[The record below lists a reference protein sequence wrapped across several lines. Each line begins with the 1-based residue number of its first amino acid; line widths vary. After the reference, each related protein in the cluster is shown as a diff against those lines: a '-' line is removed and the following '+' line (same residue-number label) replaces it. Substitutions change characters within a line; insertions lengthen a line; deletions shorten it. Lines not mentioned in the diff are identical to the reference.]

1 MVCDSASSVSL
12 PVKNQAYSR
21 APNILKCAHNSTDN
35 RKNPEEEKK
44 RKKSR
49 KKRKKKETPSKLLK
63 AYAPYVD
70 VRQND
75 YIKDIYSPG
84 SYGLTPFIL

>member
-35 RKNPEEEKK
+35 RKNPEEE
-44 RKKSR
+44 RKKTQD
-49 KKRKKKETPSKLLK
+49 KEEEKRNTK
-63 AYAPYVD
+63 
-70 VRQND
+70 
-75 YIKDIYSPG
+75 
-84 SYGLTPFIL
+84 

>member
-12 PVKNQAYSR
+12 PVKNQAYSI

-44 RKKSR
+44 EKTQEKEEE
-49 KKRKKKETPSKLLK
+49 KRNTK
-63 AYAPYVD
+63 
-70 VRQND
+70 
-75 YIKDIYSPG
+75 
-84 SYGLTPFIL
+84 